1 MYADRLVLHT
11 YQAWASVLLVQLY
24 RAMREPLCVERVTVR
39 TPTLFSYVH
48 VRKRFIRLDLESL
61 TDTNQTIS
69 MEYRLQFEHLMCTA
83 FDCKRWDFSFVNAD
97 YYGAG
102 IDKHPEMKAV
112 MVCALLALSQK
123 RPDTKEQLREWA
135 KSLDDKET
143 YQLDDIHEVLEKLY
157 EANLA
162 L

>member
-1 MYADRLVLHT
+1 
-11 YQAWASVLLVQLY
+11 
-24 RAMREPLCVERVTVR
+24 
-39 TPTLFSYVH
+39 
-48 VRKRFIRLDLESL
+48 
-61 TDTNQTIS
+61 
-69 MEYRLQFEHLMCTA
+69 MEYRLLFEHLMCAA
-83 FDCKRWDFSFVNAD
+83 FDSQRWDFSFVNAD

>member
-1 MYADRLVLHT
+1 
-11 YQAWASVLLVQLY
+11 
-24 RAMREPLCVERVTVR
+24 
-39 TPTLFSYVH
+39 
-48 VRKRFIRLDLESL
+48 
-61 TDTNQTIS
+61 
-69 MEYRLQFEHLMCTA
+69 
-83 FDCKRWDFSFVNAD
+83 
-97 YYGAG
+97 
-102 IDKHPEMKAV
+102 MKAV

>member
-1 MYADRLVLHT
+1 
-11 YQAWASVLLVQLY
+11 
-24 RAMREPLCVERVTVR
+24 
-39 TPTLFSYVH
+39 
-48 VRKRFIRLDLESL
+48 
-61 TDTNQTIS
+61 
-69 MEYRLQFEHLMCTA
+69 MCTA
-83 FDCKRWDFSFVNAD
+83 FDSQRWDFSFVNAD

-135 KSLDDKET
+135 KSFDDMASLDWDYLNE
-143 YQLDDIHEVLEKLY
+143 ILEKLY
-157 EANLA
+157 EAKLV

>member
-1 MYADRLVLHT
+1 
-11 YQAWASVLLVQLY
+11 
-24 RAMREPLCVERVTVR
+24 MRGTSDGENSHA
-39 TPTLFSYVH
+39 FSYVY

>member
-1 MYADRLVLHT
+1 
-11 YQAWASVLLVQLY
+11 
-24 RAMREPLCVERVTVR
+24 
-39 TPTLFSYVH
+39 
-48 VRKRFIRLDLESL
+48 
-61 TDTNQTIS
+61 
-69 MEYRLQFEHLMCTA
+69 MEYRLLFEHLMCAA
-83 FDCKRWDFSFVNAD
+83 FDSQRWDFSFVNAD
-97 YYGAG
+97 YYDSR